1 MKNNLLRY
9 FWFVAGILINSFGV
23 ALITKAALGTS
34 PISSLPYVLSLQ
46 FPMTL
51 GQFTFILNMVFIL
64 LEVILLKKDFHA
76 IQYLQIAVN
85 VLFSFCI
92 DVSMNLLFFF
102 EPANLAVQFAALI
115 VGCTILALGIS
126 IEVAPDVLVVPGEGV
141 VKAISQ
147 VSRRRFGTV
156 KVIFDTTLV
165 IGAAF
170 LSFLFFHRLSGL
182 GIGTILSACIVG
194 RFVNLINRHLPLISQ
209 IASLRQKPNS
219 FSGAYKKKEQ
229 VS

>member
-1 MKNNLLRY
+1 
-9 FWFVAGILINSFGV
+9 
-23 ALITKAALGTS
+23 
-34 PISSLPYVLSLQ
+34 
-46 FPMTL
+46 MTL

-115 VGCTILALGIS
+115 VGCTILALGIN